1 MPRIFTILNFRVSI
15 DSSSRKNDT
24 KTTTKFCLHLGWK
37 KQKLEKTKSK
47 NKRGRISCIS
57 SFFHDE
63 KNKNLKKM
71 KSQKFINENQWKSMK
86 INENQ
91 WKSMK
96 MSSCC
101 WGSEGVWGG
110 YPPPAI
116 AGRTCCWGSGGGT
129 PPDQL
134 LADAAVGVRGGVPP
148 LNQELPGAWNTI
160 RFNQGPNR
168 KFH

>member
-71 KSQKFINENQWKSMK
+71 KSQKLWWIWDHWCLERSR
-86 INENQ
+86 
-91 WKSMK
+91 
-96 MSSCC
+96 SSNVDSLNSPFSAEAARAYR
-101 WGSEGVWGG
+101 SEGQGNGNRVSVCLKTRVTVNNFFLLKTFS
-110 YPPPAI
+110 PAYVHDEFWI
-116 AGRTCCWGSGGGT
+116 QDYRVT
-129 PPDQL
+129 
-134 LADAAVGVRGGVPP
+134 
-148 LNQELPGAWNTI
+148 
-160 RFNQGPNR
+160 
-168 KFH
+168 

>member
-1 MPRIFTILNFRVSI
+1 
-15 DSSSRKNDT
+15 
-24 KTTTKFCLHLGWK
+24 
-37 KQKLEKTKSK
+37 
-47 NKRGRISCIS
+47 
-57 SFFHDE
+57 
-63 KNKNLKKM
+63 
-71 KSQKFINENQWKSMK
+71 
-86 INENQ
+86 
-91 WKSMK
+91 MK

-148 LNQELPGAWNTI
+148 LNQELPGEYKINNVLKHVLINI
-160 RFNQGPNR
+160 RFSR
-168 KFH
+168 DMT

>member
-63 KNKNLKKM
+63 KNKNLKKWSRRSSSM
-71 KSQKFINENQWKSMK
+71 KINENQWKSMK
-86 INENQ
+86 INENEQ
-91 WKSMK
+91 LLL
-96 MSSCC
+96 
-101 WGSEGVWGG
+101 GIRGGVWGVPPPSNCWQNLLRGIRGG
-110 YPPPAI
+110 YPPRPI
-116 AGRTCCWGSGGGT
+116 AGRCCCGGPGGGT
-129 PPDQL
+129 PSQS
-134 LADAAVGVRGGVPP
+134 GVSGGIFF
-148 LNQELPGAWNTI
+148 A
-160 RFNQGPNR
+160 
-168 KFH
+168 KFWI